1 MGKRYTCGICGK
13 KGLPRRDMEK
23 IHWNPKWCYKCW
35 AGEELMDQDKIHF
48 ELEDFIS
55 PPRPPPPKKASKQ
68 VQKKP
73 SAQVS
78 QKSHGTLKTK
88 LAKKPSKKA
97 V

>member
-1 MGKRYTCGICGK
+1 MGGKRYKCGICGK

-23 IHWNPKWCYKCW
+23 IHWNPTWCYKCW
-35 AGEELMDQDKIHF
+35 AGEELMDADKIHF
-48 ELEDFIS
+48 ELVDFI
-55 PPRPPPPKKASKQ
+55 PPPKKASKQ
-68 VQKKP
+68 VHKKP

-78 QKSHGTLKTK
+78 KKSHRTLKTK

>member
-1 MGKRYTCGICGK
+1 MGGKRYKCGICGK

-23 IHWNPKWCYKCW
+23 IHWNPTWCYKCW
-35 AGEELMDQDKIHF
+35 AGEELMDADKIHF
-48 ELEDFIS
+48 ELVDFI
-55 PPRPPPPKKASKQ
+55 PPPKKASKQ